1 MNKIISRYAPGQEI
15 TLTGNVSIGNQQ
27 AIADSLRDMTAVIN
41 GISTSMGDIIADIL
55 WKALAAFLWGVFAIP
70 YYIIKAIITSDE
82 SKRKDKAKDIL
93 KKKVDI
99 TSEVEGSICS
109 NLQSN
114 TTFKTRVT
122 KALKDYFTTLIDVN
136 LQKVIIPIE

>member
-15 TLTGNVSIGNQQ
+15 TLTGKVSIGNQQ

-41 GISTSMGDIIADIL
+41 GISAGMGDIIAEIL

-70 YYIIKAIITSDE
+70 YYILKAIFTSDE
-82 SKRKDKAKDIL
+82 SKRKDKAKAIL
-93 KKKVDI
+93 EKKVEI
-99 TSEVEGSICS
+99 TSQVGGSICS
-109 NLQSN
+109 NLRFN
-114 TTFKTRVT
+114 TTFKTQVT
-122 KALKDYFTTLIDVN
+122 KALKDYFAALIDIN